1 MLIKVNRKE
10 LAKHIQ
16 IVQKAISQRTTM
28 QILEGIKISAKEN
41 TLILTATDT
50 EISIET
56 KLSAI
61 VESEGDFVI
70 NSRLFGDIVRKLDN
84 DIIDINIDNYNMNL
98 KCGDSIF
105 NLSTQDASEYPDLP
119 RLGENSEITI
129 SAKDIKNI
137 VKKTTFA
144 VSTDESRIVFT
155 GVFMDIKKN
164 YINFVALDG
173 FRMAIQ
179 KLEKETNLENSLIIP
194 ARSLNELVKIIDDES
209 DITINISRNNIVFKF
224 NNTVFYST
232 LLSGEF
238 FSYNALL
245 RDEHTIKTKVSRREF
260 QLAVERASLLARE
273 DRANLIK
280 LNVRESYIDIKSNS
294 EIGDVFEKVKSSE
307 HDSTLDIAFN
317 SRYILDG
324 VKILESE
331 DINLNFTD
339 SVNPLIITESD
350 DETYIYLVLPV
361 RLAG

>member
-10 LAKHIQ
+10 LTKHIS

-28 QILEGIKISAKEN
+28 QILEGIKITAKDN

-56 KLSAI
+56 KLNAI
-61 VESEGDFVI
+61 VEREGEIVI
-70 NSRLFGDIVRKLDN
+70 NSRLFGDIVRKLEN
-84 DIIDINIDNYNMNL
+84 DIINISVENYTMNL

-105 NLSTQDASEYPDLP
+105 NISTQKSDEYPDLP
-119 RLGENSEITI
+119 KVEEDIKILI
-129 SAKDIKNI
+129 SAKDLKNI

-155 GVFMDIKKN
+155 GVLMDIKKN
-164 YINFVALDG
+164 FINFVALDG

-179 KLEKETNLENSLIIP
+179 KLEKETGIENKVIIP
-194 ARSLNELVKIIDDES
+194 SRSLNELVKIIDD
-209 DITINISRNNIVFKF
+209 DIDVALNISRNNIVFKF
-224 NNTVFYST
+224 DETVFYST

-238 FSYNALL
+238 FSYSALL
-245 RDEHTIKTKVSRREF
+245 RDENKISTTVSKREF

-280 LNVRESYIDIKSNS
+280 LNVNENYINIKSNS
-294 EIGDVFEKVKSSE
+294 EIGDVFEKVRTSQ
-307 HDSTLDIAFN
+307 HDENLDIAFN
-317 SRYILDG
+317 SRYVLDG

-331 DINLNFTD
+331 DIMLNFTD
-339 SVNPLIITESD
+339 SVNPLIITEAE

>member
-56 KLSAI
+56 RLSAI
-61 VESEGDFVI
+61 VEREGDFVI
-70 NSRLFGDIVRKLDN
+70 NSRLFGDIVRKLEN
-84 DIIDINIDNYNMNL
+84 DIIDINIENYNMNL

-105 NLSTQDASEYPDLP
+105 NLSTQKADEYPDLP
-119 RLGENSEITI
+119 RVEENTEIKI

-155 GVFMDIKKN
+155 GVFMDIRRD

-179 KLEKETNLENSLIIP
+179 KLEKQTGIEESIIIP
-194 ARSLNELVKIIDDES
+194 ARSLNELVKIIEDDE
-209 DITINISRNNIVFKF
+209 DISINISRNNIVFKF
-224 NNTVFYST
+224 GDTVFYST

-238 FSYNALL
+238 FSYTALL
-245 RDEHTIKTKVSRREF
+245 RDEHSISTSVSRKEF

-280 LNVRESYIDIKSNS
+280 LNVENSHIDIKSNS

-307 HDSTLDIAFN
+307 HDNTLDIAFN

-324 VKILESE
+324 VKILEAE
-331 DINLNFTD
+331 EINLNFTD
-339 SVNPLIITESD
+339 SVNPLIITETD
-350 DETYIYLVLPV
+350 DASYIYLVLPV

>member
-1 MLIKVNRKE
+1 M
-10 LAKHIQ
+10 
-16 IVQKAISQRTTM
+16 
-28 QILEGIKISAKEN
+28 SAKDN

-50 EISIET
+50 EISIKT
-56 KLSAI
+56 KLNAI
-61 VESEGDFVI
+61 VEREGEIVI
-70 NSRLFGDIVRKLDN
+70 NSRLFGDIVRKLEN
-84 DIIDINIDNYNMNL
+84 DIININVENYIMNL

-105 NLSTQDASEYPDLP
+105 NLSTQKADEYPDLP
-119 RLGENSEITI
+119 NVEEETKINI
-129 SAKDIKNI
+129 SSKDLKNI

-144 VSTDESRIVFT
+144 VSNDESRIVFT
-155 GVFMDIKKN
+155 GVFMDIRKN

-179 KLEKETNLENSLIIP
+179 KLEKETGIENSVIIP
-194 ARSLNELVKIIDDES
+194 SRSLNELVKIIDDENE
-209 DITINISRNNIVFKF
+209 ITLNISRNNIVFKF
-224 NNTVFYST
+224 DDTVFYST

-238 FSYNALL
+238 FSYKALL
-245 RDEHTIKTKVSRREF
+245 RDEHKISTNVSKKEF

-280 LNVRESYIDIKSNS
+280 LNIRDKYIDIKSNS
-294 EIGDVFEKVKSSE
+294 EIGDVFEKVKTSE
-307 HDSTLDIAFN
+307 NEEELDIAFN

-331 DINLNFTD
+331 EITLNFTD

-350 DETYIYLVLPV
+350 DDSYIYLVLPV